1 MLWHWCAGAFHLGVE
16 ITAWMAYNM
25 LNKEADT
32 IEHTYPF
39 PANILVENS
48 TFTLSERGC
57 YFLWLTYSKIA
68 TISIPKVSNTM
79 NSSYVLIEN
88 ASFRSRLGTEA
99 FTPYRLPG

>member
-1 MLWHWCAGAFHLGVE
+1 MLIE
-16 ITAWMAYNM
+16 YNI

-32 IEHTYPF
+32 IADTYLF
-39 PANILVENS
+39 PAKIICLKNN
-48 TFTLSERGC
+48 TLTLLERGC

-88 ASFRSRLGTEA
+88 ASFRSRLGTEV

>member
-1 MLWHWCAGAFHLGVE
+1 MDIG
-16 ITAWMAYNM
+16 YNM
-25 LNKEADT
+25 INKGADT
-32 IEHTYPF
+32 IEYTYPF
-39 PANILVENS
+39 PAIYWLKNS

-68 TISIPKVSNTM
+68 TTSIPKVSNTM

-88 ASFRSRLGTEA
+88 ASFRSRLRTEV